1 MSWNQTDACVCVCLC
16 VCLLVCVCVGAH
28 LKLMYNETQMNYKS
42 IQIDLDLF

>member
-1 MSWNQTDACVCVCLC
+1 MCVCVFVYVCLC
-16 VCLLVCVCVGAH
+16 VRVGAH

>member
-1 MSWNQTDACVCVCLC
+1 MCVCVFVYVCLC
-16 VCLLVCVCVGAH
+16 VCLGAH

>member
-1 MSWNQTDACVCVCLC
+1 MHVCVFLC
-16 VCLLVCVCVGAH
+16 MSACVCVGAH

>member
-1 MSWNQTDACVCVCLC
+1 MHVCVCLC

>member
-1 MSWNQTDACVCVCLC
+1 MHVCVCVFVY
-16 VCLLVCVCVGAH
+16 VCLCVCVGAH